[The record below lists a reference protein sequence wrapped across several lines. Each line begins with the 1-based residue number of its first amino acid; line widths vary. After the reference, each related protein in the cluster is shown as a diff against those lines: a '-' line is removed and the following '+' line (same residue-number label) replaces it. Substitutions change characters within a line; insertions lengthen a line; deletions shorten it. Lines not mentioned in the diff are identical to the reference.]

1 MTMNVS
7 LTPALEDFV
16 NQKVSS
22 GRYGSASEVVREAL
36 RLLED
41 RDRIRDAQIADLKTE
56 IEKGLRQLDARDLND
71 LDVKAIK
78 QKGRRQLAKRRTR

>member
-16 NQKVSS
+16 SRKVSS

-41 RDRIRDAQIADLKTE
+41 RDRIRDAQIGELRVE
-56 IEKGLRQLDARDLND
+56 IEKGQRQLDAGETAELN
-71 LDVKAIK
+71 VAAIK
-78 QKGRRQLAKRRTR
+78 RKGRQQLARRRAR